1 MSTNTD
7 NKRIARNTI
16 FMAIRMVIVLAIN
29 LYATRLI
36 LSAIGVVDYGIY
48 TVVCGVV
55 AMFGFLNS
63 AMSNGIQRFYNFE
76 MGKVGEAGVTRVYNA
91 SLRIQFI
98 VAFIVFVATEIVGVW
113 YLNNK
118 MVLPPERLSAA
129 FWVMQYSIFSLVI
142 IIIQVP
148 YVSYIIA
155 REKLDFY
162 AMMSVGNAVLTLLAT
177 ILLSYIDFDRLIT
190 YGFFLFV
197 IHVLFF
203 LAYLLY
209 SKRIS
214 VNLVFERKT
223 DYALFKEMVQFSGW
237 NLLGTFAGV
246 GKEQG
251 TDVIL
256 NFFFGPIVNAARGV
270 ANQVNGGLQSL
281 VSNLSI
287 SVRPQVTKSYAE
299 GNINRTMNLTYSI
312 SKVSCII
319 LYMFSLPIILEIDF
333 ILRIWLGDN
342 IPEHTQNFVLIIVA
356 TSFLN
361 NLNSAI
367 SGVVHSSGK
376 MKKYQIVGSVLT
388 LFSIP
393 AIYIVLRLGGSP
405 EMALCVLFVSMLIV
419 QIGALLVLKTIVDYS
434 IKTYLRKVL
443 IPFLE
448 TLLVSIIFPLF
459 ILYVMEEGFLR
470 FVVVSIISL
479 LSVGVTTFF
488 VGLNKSERE
497 LCMSY
502 YYKVKAVLRVN

>member
-1 MSTNTD
+1 MSNND
-7 NKRIARNTI
+7 NKRIARNTV

-55 AMFGFLNS
+55 AMFGFLNT

-76 MGKVGEAGVTRVYNA
+76 MGKVGDVGVTRVYNT

-98 VAFIVFVATEIVGVW
+98 VAFIVLVATEIVGVW

-197 IHVLFF
+197 IHILFF

-214 VNLVFERKT
+214 VNLVFEKKT

-237 NLLGTFAGV
+237 NLLGTFVGV

-299 GNINRTMNLTYSI
+299 GNIDRTMNLTYSI

-376 MKKYQIVGSVLT
+376 MKRYQIVGSVLT

-393 AIYIVLRLGGSP
+393 AIYIVLKIGGSP
-405 EMALCVLFVSMLIV
+405 EMALWVIFVSMIIV
-419 QIGALLVLKTIVDYS
+419 QIGALLVLKTIIDYS

-459 ILYVMEEGFLR
+459 ILYVMEEGLFR
-470 FVVVSIISL
+470 FVVVSIISF
-479 LSVGVTTFF
+479 LSIVAATFF

-497 LCMSY
+497 LCLLY
-502 YYKVKAVLRVN
+502 YSKVKTVLRLN

>member
-1 MSTNTD
+1 MPNND

-55 AMFGFLNS
+55 AMFGFLNT

-76 MGKVGEAGVTRVYNA
+76 MGKVGDVGVTKVYNT

-237 NLLGTFAGV
+237 NLLGTFVGV

-299 GNINRTMNLTYSI
+299 GNIDRTMNLTYSI

-376 MKKYQIVGSVLT
+376 MKRYQIVGSVLT

-393 AIYIVLRLGGSP
+393 AIYIVLKLGGSP
-405 EMALCVLFVSMLIV
+405 EMALWVIFVSMIIV

-459 ILYVMEEGFLR
+459 ILSVMEEGFLR

-479 LSVGVTTFF
+479 LSVGVATYFL
-488 VGLNKSERE
+488 GLNRSERE
-497 LCMSY
+497 LCLSY

>member
-1 MSTNTD
+1 MPNND

-36 LSAIGVVDYGIY
+36 LLAVGVVDYGIY

-76 MGKVGEAGVTRVYNA
+76 MGKVGDAGITRVYNA

-177 ILLSYIDFDRLIT
+177 ILLSYIDFDRLIA

-197 IHVLFF
+197 IHILFF

-299 GNINRTMNLTYSI
+299 GNIDRTMNLTYSI

-376 MKKYQIVGSVLT
+376 MKTYQIVGSLLT
-388 LFSIP
+388 LSSIP
-393 AIYIVLRLGGSP
+393 AIYIVLKLGGSA
-405 EMALCVLFVSMLIV
+405 EMALWVIFASMIIV

-434 IKTYLRKVL
+434 IMNYLRYVIL
-443 IPFLE
+443 PFL
-448 TLLVSIIFPLF
+448 LIVVLSIAPPLF
-459 ILYVMEEGFLR
+459 VLNLMEEGVKR
-470 FVVVSIISL
+470 FVILTSISFIATGMATYY
-479 LSVGVTTFF
+479 VA
-488 VGLNKSERE
+488 LNKTEKE
-497 LCMSY
+497 ICMSFLA
-502 YYKVKAVLRVN
+502 KLRNAR

>member
-1 MSTNTD
+1 MSNND
-7 NKRIARNTI
+7 NKRIARNTVL
-16 FMAIRMVIVLAIN
+16 MAIRMVIVLAIN
-29 LYATRLI
+29 LYATRLV
-36 LSAIGVVDYGIY
+36 LSALGVVDYGIY

-55 AMFGFLNS
+55 SMFGFLNT

-76 MGKVGEAGVTRVYNA
+76 MGKVGDVGITRVYST
-91 SLRIQFI
+91 SLRIQII
-98 VAFIVFVATEIVGVW
+98 VAILVLIATEIVGVW

-118 MVLPPERLSAA
+118 MILPEERLSAA
-129 FWVMQYSIFSLVI
+129 FWVMQYSILSLVI
-142 IIIQVP
+142 IILQVP

-162 AMMSVGNAVLTLLAT
+162 AMMSVANAFLTFLAAL
-177 ILLSYIDFDRLIT
+177 LLSSISFDKLIT

-203 LAYLLY
+203 LAYYIY
-209 SKRIS
+209 SKKIS
-214 VNLVFERKT
+214 VNLIFEKKT
-223 DYALFKEMVQFSGW
+223 DSAFLKEMISFSGW
-237 NLLGTFAGV
+237 NLLGTFVGV

-251 TDVIL
+251 TDIIL
-256 NFFFGPIVNAARGV
+256 NFFFGPVVNAARGV

-299 GNINRTMNLTYSI
+299 GNIDRTMNLTFSI
-312 SKVSCII
+312 SKISCVI

-333 ILRIWLGDN
+333 ILNIWLGDN
-342 IPEHTQNFVLIIVA
+342 IPEHTQNFILIIVA

-376 MKKYQIVGSVLT
+376 MKKYQIVGAVLT

-393 AIYIVLRLGGSP
+393 AMYFVLKFGGTP
-405 EMALCVLFVSMLIV
+405 EMALWVLFVSMFIV

-434 IKTYLRKVL
+434 ILSYLRKVVF
-443 IPFLE
+443 PFLG
-448 TLLVSIIFPLF
+448 TILVSIFFSLF
-459 ILYVMEEGFLR
+459 IMHVMAEGFFR
-470 FVVVSIISL
+470 FAVVTIVSLISVPLATYFIALTKTERNII
-479 LSVGVTTFF
+479 
-488 VGLNKSERE
+488 K
-497 LCMSY
+497 SY
-502 YYKVKAVLRVN
+502 YFKIKDSLGL